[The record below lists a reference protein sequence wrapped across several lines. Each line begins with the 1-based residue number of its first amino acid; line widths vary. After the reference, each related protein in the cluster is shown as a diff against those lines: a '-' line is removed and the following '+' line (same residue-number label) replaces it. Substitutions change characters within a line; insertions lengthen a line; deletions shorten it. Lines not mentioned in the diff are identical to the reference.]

1 MESTL
6 QGKKGQ
12 KDVLVDNLGKVIKT
26 VKTTKASAGN
36 NVYLTID
43 ADLQKYAYN
52 ILERRLAGILL
63 AHLTTADTAGS
74 EKRVPIKDVYY
85 ALIDNNIINISKLS
99 RKKAKTMKKMSI
111 RFTGKSRKRFLV
123 LFEKIC
129 RAARQSVRT

>member
-52 ILERRLAGILL
+52 ILE
-63 AHLTTADTAGS
+63 
-74 EKRVPIKDVYY
+74 
-85 ALIDNNIINISKLS
+85 NND
-99 RKKAKTMKKMSI
+99 KTLDI
-111 RFTGKSRKRFLV
+111 FLQEFC
-123 LFEKIC
+123 LHI
-129 RAARQSVRT
+129 

>member
-99 RKKAKTMKKMSI
+99 RKRPKRMKRCLSDLQ
-111 RFTGKSRKRFLV
+111 GKKQETVLSTLTKRFA
-123 LFEKIC
+123 E
-129 RAARQSVRT
+129 RHDNP

>member
-43 ADLQKYAYN
+43 ADLQKYAYY
-52 ILERRLAGILL
+52 I
-63 AHLTTADTAGS
+63 
-74 EKRVPIKDVYY
+74 
-85 ALIDNNIINISKLS
+85 
-99 RKKAKTMKKMSI
+99 
-111 RFTGKSRKRFLV
+111 
-123 LFEKIC
+123 
-129 RAARQSVRT
+129 